1 MRDLQNWLEKKKHVE
16 RKQNEN
22 MGLYKFVAMEKLT
35 EKYLVIKKQLFVNTL
50 LYYTLD
56 KLDILFLVQR

>member
-1 MRDLQNWLEKKKHVE
+1 
-16 RKQNEN
+16 
-22 MGLYKFVAMEKLT
+22 MGLYTFVAMEKIT

>member
-1 MRDLQNWLEKKKHVE
+1 
-16 RKQNEN
+16 
-22 MGLYKFVAMEKLT
+22 MGLYNKFVAMEKLT